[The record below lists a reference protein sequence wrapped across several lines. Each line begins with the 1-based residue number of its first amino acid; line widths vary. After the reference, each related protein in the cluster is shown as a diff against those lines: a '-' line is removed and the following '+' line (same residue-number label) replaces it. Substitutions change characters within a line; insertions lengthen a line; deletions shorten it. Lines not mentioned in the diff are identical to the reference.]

1 MNNSIKAEDQTK
13 EISQIRENY
22 EDGYWAKKY
31 GVSTEE
37 IKTHGYKKDLSARI
51 VEAAFKKEKLHAAV
65 L

>member
-1 MNNSIKAEDQTK
+1 MNNSVKAEDQDR

-31 GVSTEE
+31 GVSSEE
-37 IKTHGYKKDLSARI
+37 IKTDGHGKDISARI
-51 VEAAFKKEKLHAAV
+51 VAAAFKKEKLHAVA